1 MTVRI
6 EVRTL
11 APKLLQN
18 CYKIMLEIMER
29 IFDTSITIGTIRNYR
44 IVRLKGV
51 MPAGTGM
58 AKYQYIISGDNTM
71 TQFNYNNKRQKLARI
86 LILCGLT
93 QGFEACSTHI
103 SMTEGVNFLVGETAH
118 KAFNERAKIN
128 HIYKNSYESLDR
140 EALQS
145 KLDKEV

>member
-1 MTVRI
+1 
-6 EVRTL
+6 
-11 APKLLQN
+11 
-18 CYKIMLEIMER
+18 MER